1 MRSGL
6 EQLLRHNPPE
16 DVPASEDVCSA
27 SELQGYLDALREPPP
42 SLIAGGDVML
52 GERATKTLDREGGD
66 YAFAAIRPLLGRA
79 PVVLGNLEGPFAR
92 RSPKEIRRYCYR
104 VDPDLARSLR
114 RAGINVLTL
123 ANNHVVDCGRA
134 GVLETFDALADAG
147 IDWIGA
153 GTHEQAAHTAAI
165 LQAGPFRLGLLGYYW
180 NRRCAA
186 TETLPGAAMG
196 TAEALE
202 ADISGLRD
210 QVDRIVVTFHW
221 GVPYK
226 REPSEE
232 DRATARLAVECGADA
247 VIGHH
252 AHIIQPFEIY
262 RGIPIFYSVGNFAF
276 GTLNSRAEGLLVA
289 LRFEDTRTVVH
300 AYPLYVKNRDPR
312 VAHQPKALR
321 GAAAEHALRRLRE
334 ISGVTG
340 ASMDIEG
347 GRGTLS
353 VDREAHYSATAP
365 SS

>member
-1 MRSGL
+1 M
-6 EQLLRHNPPE
+6 
-16 DVPASEDVCSA
+16 
-27 SELQGYLDALREPPP
+27 
-42 SLIAGGDVML
+42 
-52 GERATKTLDREGGD
+52 
-66 YAFAAIRPLLGRA
+66 
-79 PVVLGNLEGPFAR
+79 
-92 RSPKEIRRYCYR
+92 
-104 VDPDLARSLR
+104 DPDLARSLR

-165 LQAGPFRLGLLGYYW
+165 PAGGP
-180 NRRCAA
+180 
-186 TETLPGAAMG
+186 
-196 TAEALE
+196 
-202 ADISGLRD
+202 
-210 QVDRIVVTFHW
+210 
-221 GVPYK
+221 VPVG
-226 REPSEE
+226 S
-232 DRATARLAVECGADA
+232 ARLLLEPALRCNGDPSGCRDGNCGSARGRYLWTTRPGGPNRGYVPLGCAIQARAAQRKIGRRPVSPWKCGADA